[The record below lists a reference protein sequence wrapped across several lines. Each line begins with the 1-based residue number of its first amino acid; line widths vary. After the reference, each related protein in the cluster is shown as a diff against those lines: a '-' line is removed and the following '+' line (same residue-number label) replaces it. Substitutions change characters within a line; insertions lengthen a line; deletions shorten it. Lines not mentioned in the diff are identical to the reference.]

1 MANNIAY
8 TLSLKDEISSKL
20 GKISGLGD
28 TAVKKFKALSEMTTK
43 TQQTMNDMG
52 KSVGSLKEKLE
63 LLKAEKEWIPVSN
76 LNSIRAYNTEIK
88 KLEKEIQHLD
98 TINGS
103 VFKRNMKDAI
113 SNLPFS
119 DLITNPVALAGAGL
133 FSAGKSAFDFEEGMA
148 KINTTAQLSQPNL
161 DKLGKNLRS
170 IGVEYGADL
179 NTVPDAF
186 EKILS
191 QTGDAKLSTDILKQA
206 LKGSKAGFTDQIVV
220 ADALAQTL
228 SVVGKENTNAKEV
241 LDTFF
246 QAKNLGAGE
255 FKDFAQYMP
264 GLIASGK
271 ALGVNFKETAGVFS
285 YMTAK
290 GQSAERTAVLIEN
303 AFSAMGK
310 SDIRKNLSA
319 EGINVFDK
327 KGAMRSMEQIGVDLA
342 KRMRGMSPELKSIFL
357 ENMGIVD
364 KEARSAFIILS
375 DETKKLKNV
384 MSGVNN
390 STGAA
395 DEALKN
401 SMNNKQKLQQLWA
414 KIQDLSITLGGAIA
428 GVLVPAFDILA
439 SVLSPILS
447 GTSWLIDLFGEYTGT
462 ILSLVSVYG
471 ALWVVSNYEIVQK
484 KLLAIWEGRSIIQKK
499 LKVAWIWLEN
509 IAVTAATGAI
519 KLLIGAEKVLNVVM
533 AMNPFG
539 AVIVLLAGL
548 AAGAY
553 ALTRMLKGASLHT
566 KIMADVTK
574 EANMRMIDEKVALD
588 QLFGQLKKTNPGTE
602 ERKKLVDELN
612 QKYPDLLSKYD
623 LETAKLKDIDKI
635 QKEVS
640 KNMYKKITQEI
651 KVEKAKDLMKEAEDM
666 KDNWAGFGSTSKA
679 NEIKWKK
686 IKALQKEAQ
695 LLLEEANKPEEEK
708 KSTLE
713 KQVDSHKKIVELLDT
728 EEKINA
734 KIQELQGLKGKEKI
748 GTKKYKNYVAE
759 IARLQKLLNG
769 GSSAGGGGK
778 SSVGSATNEAIATG
792 GTKQTTINLNFK
804 NVVESLVVRATDLQ
818 NSADQIEQQVGDALL
833 RALGMAVTNVG

>member
-8 TLSLKDEISSKL
+8 TLSLNDQISSKL
-20 GKISGLGD
+20 NKIYGTSLG
-28 TAVKKFKALSEMTTK
+28 AVQKFSDLSKKSKEV
-43 TQQTMNDMG
+43 QQAMG
-52 KSVGSLKEKLE
+52 DFGNSVGSLRQKLE
-63 LLKAEKEWIPVSN
+63 LLKAEKEWIPQSN

-119 DLITNPVALAGAGL
+119 NLITNPVALAGAGL
-133 FSAGKSAFDFEEGMA
+133 FAAGKSAFDFEEGMA
-148 KINTTAQLSQPNL
+148 KINTTAQLSQSNL
-161 DKLGKNLRS
+161 DNLGKKLRK
-170 IGVEYGADL
+170 IGVDYGADL

-191 QTGDAKLSTDILKQA
+191 QTGDVSLSQNILEQA
-206 LKGSKAGFTDQIVV
+206 LKGSKAGFTDQTVV

-246 QAKNLGAGE
+246 QAKNVGAGE

-290 GQSAERTAVLIEN
+290 GQSAERAAVLMEN

-310 SDIRKNLSA
+310 TDIRANLKS
-319 EGINVFDK
+319 EGVNVFDE
-327 KGAMRSMEQIGVDLA
+327 KGSIRSMTSIFEDLEKKMKGMSDEDKSSFLA
-342 KRMRGMSPELKSIFL
+342 KI
-357 ENMGIVD
+357 GIVD
-364 KEARSAFIILS
+364 KEARSAFIIMT
-375 DETKKLKNV
+375 DETKKLSNV
-384 MSGVNN
+384 MNDVKN

-395 DEALKN
+395 DQALKD
-401 SMNNKQKLQQLWA
+401 SFNNKQKLQQLWS

-428 GVLVPAFDILA
+428 GILVPAFDVLA
-439 SVLSPILS
+439 AVLGPVIS
-447 GTSWLIDLFGEYTGT
+447 GTSWVIEKFGENK
-462 ILSLVSVYG
+462 IFIFSLVG
-471 ALWVVSNYEIVQK
+471 AYSLLWVSYNSSIVLQ
-484 KLLAIWEGRSIIQKK
+484 KLLVFWEGRNILMKK
-499 LKVAWIWLEN
+499 LSVAWTWLRIAAEN
-509 IAVTAATGAI
+509 ALIGGL
-519 KLLIGAEKVLNVVM
+519 KLLIGQQRALNLVM
-533 AMNPFG
+533 SMNPFG
-539 AVIVLLAGL
+539 AVILLLGGL

-553 ALTRMLKGASLHT
+553 ALTKALQKTSLHT
-566 KIMADVTK
+566 RIMGEVTK

-640 KNMYKKITQEI
+640 KNMLKKITQEI
-651 KVEKAKDLMKEAEDM
+651 KVEKAKELLKEAEDM
-666 KDNWAGFGSTSKA
+666 KDDSAYWAYWGNDDKWSQIKEKQNEAMKLLESA
-679 NEIKWKK
+679 NEPDKK
-686 IKALQKEAQ
+686 KAEALQE
-695 LLLEEANKPEEEK
+695 
-708 KSTLE
+708 
-713 KQVDSHKKIVELLDT
+713 QVDAHEKIVELLDT

-734 KIQELQGLKGKEKI
+734 KIQELQGLKAKEKI
-748 GTKKYKNYVAE
+748 GSKTYKGYLSE
-759 IARLQKLLNG
+759 IERLQKLLNG
-769 GSSAGGGGK
+769 GKTGAGASK
-778 SSVGSATNEAIATG
+778 NTIGSKTNEAIATG
-792 GTKQTTINLNFK
+792 GVKPTVIQLHIKNMVETFK
-804 NVVESLVVRATDLQ
+804 VEANGISETAEQVTDNML
-818 NSADQIEQQVGDALL
+818 DALN
-833 RALGMAVTNVG
+833 RALGIALTTAQ

>member
-8 TLSLKDEISSKL
+8 ILSLNDQISSKL
-20 GKISGLGD
+20 GKISGMGD
-28 TAVKKFKALSEMTTK
+28 TAVKKFKALSEMTKKVET
-43 TQQTMNDMG
+43 TMHDMG
-52 KSVGSLKEKLE
+52 NSVGSLRQKLE
-63 LLKAEKEWIPVSN
+63 LLKAEKEWIPQSN

-119 DLITNPVALAGAGL
+119 NLITNPVALAGAGL

-161 DKLGKNLRS
+161 EKLGKNLRS

-191 QTGDAKLSTDILKQA
+191 QTGDVKVSTDILKQA

-246 QAKNLGAGE
+246 QAKNVGAGE

-271 ALGVNFKETAGVFS
+271 ALGINFKETAGVFS
-285 YMTAK
+285 YMTGK
-290 GQSAERTAVLIEN
+290 GQSAERSAVLMEN
-303 AFSAMGK
+303 AFSALGK
-310 SDIRKNLSA
+310 TDIRENLKA
-319 EGINVFDK
+319 EGINVFDE
-327 KGAMRSMEQIGVDLA
+327 KGTIRSMTAIFKDLEKRMKGMSNEDKSSFLA
-342 KRMRGMSPELKSIFL
+342 K
-357 ENMGIVD
+357 MGLVD
-364 KEARSAFIILS
+364 KEARSAFIIMT
-375 DETKKLKNV
+375 DETKKLSNV
-384 MSGVNN
+384 MNEVKN

-401 SMNNKQKLQQLWA
+401 SMNNKQKLQQLWSR
-414 KIQDLSITLGGAIA
+414 IQDLSITLGGAIA

-439 SVLSPILS
+439 SVLSPVLS
-447 GTSWLIDLFGEYTGT
+447 ATSWLIEMFDQNKTVIVTLAA
-462 ILSLVSVYG
+462 VYG
-471 ALWVVSNYEIVQK
+471 ALWVASNADLVMK
-484 KLLAIWEGRSIIQKK
+484 KLLAVWEGRSIIQKK

-509 IAVTAATGAI
+509 IAVTAVTGAI
-519 KLLIGAEKVLNVVM
+519 KLLIGAEKVLNAVM

-553 ALTRMLKGASLHT
+553 ALTKMLKGASLHT
-566 KIMADVTK
+566 KIMGEVTK

-602 ERKKLVDELN
+602 ERKKLVEELN
-612 QKYPDLLSKYD
+612 QKYPDLLDKYD
-623 LETAKLKDIDKI
+623 LETAKLKDLDKI

-651 KVEKAKDLMKEAEDM
+651 KVEKAKELMKSAEDM
-666 KDNWAGFGSTSKA
+666 KDNWAGFGSTSRA

-708 KSTLE
+708 KSKLQ
-713 KQVDSHKKIVELLDT
+713 KQVDAHQKIVELLDT

-734 KIQELQGLKGKEKI
+734 KIQELQGLKGSEKI
-748 GTKKYKNYVAE
+748 GSKKYKQYIAE
-759 IARLQKLLNG
+759 ISRLQKLLNG
-769 GSSAGGGGK
+769 GSSSGGGGK
-778 SSVGSATNEAIATG
+778 TGVGASTNEAIATG
-792 GTKQTTINLNFK
+792 GVKQTTINLNFK

-833 RALGMAVTNVG
+833 RTLGMAVTTAG